1 MIKLVVEIECVGM
14 NADEFDKEI
23 RSSDGLQPKQADLS
37 CVHALNEPHL
47 CEIHVVPKNP
57 FLEGGGSSLFTELE
71 EWEGDGMADDNY
83 EEAPIVSEFVG
94 KGFVDNYPN
103 FQEDE
108 NNVSFLGVVLGVE
121 EEWMPVYDTDTED
134 VIEEEEGF
142 VRKGRFGGEEDSI
155 EDVVVVAN
163 DLCSSINQTTLG
175 VNFEEDINIKSH
187 KLMSLGKSI
196 IIKVSQ
202 SSYKFLFGKKYQES
216 YLKDAPMDDKL
227 GFKTTKVRG

>member
-1 MIKLVVEIECVGM
+1 TEMIKLVVEIECVGM

-71 EWEGDGMADDNY
+71 EWEGD
-83 EEAPIVSEFVG
+83 
-94 KGFVDNYPN
+94 
-103 FQEDE
+103 EDE